1 MEGMF
6 AIGVGY
12 VAIMLPAILL
22 FTVLNARQKGLEKRL
37 DALVQM
43 ARISGEV
50 VGVDEISQPLAQ
62 VASPRSGQR
71 WGIILTVA
79 AVGVAIAGMLIGEDG
94 ILGFAIAI
102 AMAGLGMG
110 LILAHVW
117 SNRFVETPPKASA

>member
-6 AIGVGY
+6 ALGVGY

-50 VGVDEISQPLAQ
+50 LGVDEISQPLAQ

-71 WGIILTVA
+71 WGIILTVTA
-79 AVGVAIAGMLIGEDG
+79 AGLAIAGMLMGVEG

-102 AMAGLGMG
+102 AGLGIV
-110 LILAHVW
+110 LILAQVW
-117 SNRFVETPPKASA
+117 SDRVVETPPKAAL

>member
-1 MEGMF
+1 METMF
-6 AIGVGY
+6 AIGAGY

-79 AVGVAIAGMLIGEDG
+79 AVGVAIAGMLIGEEG
-94 ILGFAIAI
+94 IFGFAI
-102 AMAGLGMG
+102 AMAGLGVG
-110 LILAHVW
+110 LIFAQVW
-117 SNRFVETPPKASA
+117 SDRIAENPPKAAL

>member
-1 MEGMF
+1 METMF
-6 AIGVGY
+6 AIGAGY

-22 FTVLNARQKGLEKRL
+22 FTVLNARKKGLEKRL

-94 ILGFAIAI
+94 ILGFAIA
-102 AMAGLGMG
+102 MAGLGMG

>member
-1 MEGMF
+1 MEAMF
-6 AIGVGY
+6 AIGAGY

-62 VASPRSGQR
+62 VVSPRSGQR

-94 ILGFAIAI
+94 IIGFAI

-117 SNRFVETPPKASA
+117 SNRVVETPPKASA

>member
-94 ILGFAIAI
+94 ILGFAIA
-102 AMAGLGMG
+102 MAGLGMG

-117 SNRFVETPPKASA
+117 SNRVVETPLKASA

>member
-6 AIGVGY
+6 VIGVGY

-62 VASPRSGQR
+62 VASPRSAQR

-94 ILGFAIAI
+94 ILGFSI

-110 LILAHVW
+110 LILAQVW
-117 SNRFVETPPKASA
+117 SDRVAETPPKASA

>member
-1 MEGMF
+1 MESMF
-6 AIGVGY
+6 AIGIGY
-12 VAIMLPAILL
+12 VAILLPAILL

-94 ILGFAIAI
+94 ILGFAIA
-102 AMAGLGMG
+102 MAGLGMG
-110 LILAHVW
+110 LILANVW
-117 SNRFVETPPKASA
+117 SDRVVETPPKASA

>member
-62 VASPRSGQR
+62 VASPRSAQR

-94 ILGFAIAI
+94 ILGFAIA
-102 AMAGLGMG
+102 MAGLGMG

-117 SNRFVETPPKASA
+117 SNRVVETPPKASA

>member
-1 MEGMF
+1 MEAMF
-6 AIGVGY
+6 AIGAGY

-94 ILGFAIAI
+94 ILGFAIA
-102 AMAGLGMG
+102 MAGLGMG

-117 SNRFVETPPKASA
+117 SNRVVETPPNASA

>member
-62 VASPRSGQR
+62 VAPPRSGQR

-94 ILGFAIAI
+94 ILGFAIA
-102 AMAGLGMG
+102 MAGLGMG

-117 SNRFVETPPKASA
+117 SNRVVETPLKASA

>member
-1 MEGMF
+1 MEIMF
-6 AIGVGY
+6 AIGIGY
-12 VAIMLPAILL
+12 VAILLPAILL

-71 WGIILTVA
+71 WGIILTVTA
-79 AVGVAIAGMLIGEDG
+79 AGLAIAGMLMGVEG

-102 AMAGLGMG
+102 AGLGIG
-110 LILAHVW
+110 LILAQVW
-117 SNRFVETPPKASA
+117 SDRVVETPPKAAL

>member
-1 MEGMF
+1 MESMF
-6 AIGVGY
+6 AIGIGY
-12 VAIMLPAILL
+12 VAILLPAILL

-62 VASPRSGQR
+62 VLSPRSGQR
-71 WGIILTVA
+71 WGIILTVTA
-79 AVGVAIAGMLIGEDG
+79 AGLAIAGMLMGVEG

-102 AMAGLGMG
+102 AGLGIG
-110 LILAHVW
+110 LILAQVW
-117 SNRFVETPPKASA
+117 SDRVVETPPKAAL

>member
-1 MEGMF
+1 MEAMF
-6 AIGVGY
+6 AIGAGY

-94 ILGFAIAI
+94 ILGFAIA
-102 AMAGLGMG
+102 MAGLGMG

-117 SNRFVETPPKASA
+117 SDRVVETPPKASA

>member
-6 AIGVGY
+6 AIGMGY
-12 VAIMLPAILL
+12 VAILLPAILL

-43 ARISGEV
+43 ARVSGEV

-94 ILGFAIAI
+94 ILGFAIAT
-102 AMAGLGMG
+102 AGLGMG
-110 LILAHVW
+110 FILAHVW
-117 SNRFVETPPKASA
+117 SDRVVETPPKASA

>member
-62 VASPRSGQR
+62 AASPRSAQR

-94 ILGFAIAI
+94 ILGFAIAV
-102 AMAGLGMG
+102 AGLGMG
-110 LILAHVW
+110 LILAQVW
-117 SNRFVETPPKASA
+117 SDRVVETTAKASA

>member
-94 ILGFAIAI
+94 ILGFAIA
-102 AMAGLGMG
+102 MAGLGMG
-110 LILAHVW
+110 LILANVW
-117 SNRFVETPPKASA
+117 SDRVVETPPKASA

>member
-6 AIGVGY
+6 AIGTGY
-12 VAIMLPAILL
+12 VALLLPAILL
-22 FTVLNARQKGLEKRL
+22 FTVLNARHKGLEKRL

-62 VASPRSGQR
+62 AGSRQSRQQ
-71 WGIILTVA
+71 WGIILTVT
-79 AVGVAIAGMLIGEDG
+79 AVGIAIAGMLIGEQG
-94 ILGFAIAI
+94 ILSFSI

-110 LILAHVW
+110 LILAQDW
-117 SNRFVETPPKASA
+117 SDRAVETRSKAAL

>member
-6 AIGVGY
+6 AIGAGY
-12 VAIMLPAILL
+12 VALLLPAILL
-22 FTVLNARQKGLEKRL
+22 FTVLNARHKGLEKRL

-62 VASPRSGQR
+62 AGSRPSRQQ
-71 WGIILTVA
+71 WGIILTVT
-79 AVGVAIAGMLIGEDG
+79 AVGIAIAGMLIGEQG
-94 ILGFAIAI
+94 ILSFSI

-110 LILAHVW
+110 LILAQVW
-117 SNRFVETPPKASA
+117 SDRAVETRSKAAL

>member
-1 MEGMF
+1 MESMF
-6 AIGVGY
+6 AIGIGY
-12 VAIMLPAILL
+12 VAILLPAILL

-71 WGIILTVA
+71 WGIILTVTA
-79 AVGVAIAGMLIGEDG
+79 AGLAIAGMLMGVEG

-102 AMAGLGMG
+102 AGLGIG
-110 LILAHVW
+110 LILAQVW
-117 SNRFVETPPKASA
+117 SDRVVETPPRASA

>member
-1 MEGMF
+1 MESMF
-6 AIGVGY
+6 AIGIGY
-12 VAIMLPAILL
+12 VAILLPAILL

-62 VASPRSGQR
+62 VVSPRSDQR
-71 WGIILTVA
+71 WGIILTVTA
-79 AVGVAIAGMLIGEDG
+79 AGLAIAGMLMGVEG

-102 AMAGLGMG
+102 AGLGIG
-110 LILAHVW
+110 LILAQVW
-117 SNRFVETPPKASA
+117 SDRVVETPPKASA